1 MTTGL
6 AVRCLRSRRCL
17 LIYWRDSFRRRAAF
31 GKWRRCGC
39 VRGAALPSRC
49 GKLARY
55 LCAGQPRATETDDET
70 VEKRRDEERRVG
82 RVIFISDQRV
92 GGCWDGVTPRIK
104 S

>member
-55 LCAGQPRATETDDET
+55 LCAGQPRATETDDENGGET
-70 VEKRRDEERRVG
+70 KRRGEK
-82 RVIFISDQRV
+82 
-92 GGCWDGVTPRIK
+92 GGPGNFYF
-104 S
+104 